1 MDEIINRKL
10 MSQSRPFCDDCR
22 KAGRYDRGRG
32 SEDGFWGLGGIF
44 MDIKVDDLTGSEVAE
59 LVREHLQ
66 SMTLHSPQESIHA
79 LNLDALRKS
88 EITFWSAWE
97 GDELVGCGALKE
109 LDGQHGEIKSMR
121 TSSSHLRKG
130 VAKRLLQH
138 IIEEAKR
145 RGYRRLSLETG
156 SMDAFEPA
164 RRLYASFGFQY
175 CKPFSDYIEDPNS
188 VFMTKEL

>member
-1 MDEIINRKL
+1 VIKK
-10 MSQSRPFCDDCR
+10 SRNLET
-22 KAGRYDRGRG
+22 A
-32 SEDGFWGLGGIF
+32 EGFF
-44 MDIKVDDLTGSEVAE
+44 MDIKIDDLTGSEVAE
-59 LVREHLQ
+59 LLREHLQ
-66 SMTLHSPQESIHA
+66 SMTLHSPPESIHA
-79 LNLDALRKS
+79 LDLEALRKP

-109 LDGQHGEIKSMR
+109 LDGQYGEIKSMR
-121 TSSSHLRKG
+121 TSSSHQRKG

-145 RGYRRLSLETG
+145 RCYRRLSLETG

-175 CKPFSDYIEDPNS
+175 CKPFSDYIEDLNS